1 MGESQKLRFGLIGG
15 GEGAFIGAVHR
26 IAAELDGEAELVAT
40 CAGSDPER
48 ARAFGVSRYGVD
60 PTRSYGSTAELFKQ
74 EAQLPESQRLHYV
87 IIATPNHTHV
97 GLAADALDAG
107 FHVACDKPLGSDLRS
122 AEALWRLHRSLGKKF
137 LVTYNYTGYP
147 MLREARARVAAGELG
162 ALRRIQCEYLQGW
175 LAGAIDGD
183 NKQANWRTDPSR
195 AGAAGCFGDIGSHA
209 ENLVRFV
216 SGLAIDRVCADLST
230 FVPGRRLDDD
240 GNVLLRF
247 SGGAKGVIGAS
258 QVAFGEENAL
268 SLRIYGER
276 GSFTWTQQEPNS
288 LILRLDG
295 QPMQTLRTGSSGLSV
310 STLAATRLPPGHPE
324 GFLEA
329 FANLYRNFHADIRGE
344 SGALY
349 PQLEDGLRGMRFL
362 DCVVKSSAKGGIWT
376 TCDDSLD
383 SAL

>member
-1 MGESQKLRFGLIGG
+1 MGDSQKLRFGLIGG
-15 GEGAFIGAVHR
+15 GEGAFIGGVHR

-40 CAGSDPER
+40 CAGSDPAR
-48 ARAFGVSRYGVD
+48 ARAFGVSRYGVEAA
-60 PTRSYGSTAELFKQ
+60 RSYGSAAELFRR
-74 EAQLPESQRLHYV
+74 ESELPESLRLHYV
-87 IIATPNHTHV
+87 IIATPNNTHV
-97 GLAADALDAG
+97 ALAADALDAG
-107 FHVACDKPLGSDLRS
+107 FHVACDKPLSADLRS
-122 AEALWRLHRSLGKKF
+122 AQGLWRQHRRSGKKF

-147 MLREARARVAAGELG
+147 MVREARARVAAGELG

-175 LAGAIDGD
+175 LAGAIDGE
-183 NKQANWRTDPSR
+183 NKQANWRTDPAR

-216 SGLAIDRVCADLST
+216 SGLAIDRVSADLST

-247 SGGAKGVIGAS
+247 SGGAKGVLSAS
-258 QVAFGEENAL
+258 QVAVGEENAL

-276 GSFTWTQQEPNS
+276 GSLCWAQQEPNS
-288 LILRLDG
+288 LLLRLHG
-295 QPMQTLRTGSSGLSV
+295 QPMQTLRTGIGGMAMSSV
-310 STLAATRLPPGHPE
+310 AATRLPPGHPE

-349 PQLEDGLRGMRFL
+349 PRLEDGVRGMRFL
-362 DCVVKSSAKGGIWT
+362 DCVVRSSREGGLWK
-376 TCDDSLD
+376 TCDDSLETT
-383 SAL
+383 S